1 MRKWVPGS
9 RALAVVGAY
18 GHEECF
24 TGRLLLEH
32 VPVTG
37 SYSPR
42 QGGRAFTIV
51 WSHQL
56 CLKPFQ
62 IILALVLSSVGGF
75 TTLQSNS
82 RSFFVSLR
90 LSQNLFPCGFCPLA
104 PGLPFEPQRT
114 HFRPLENWPLSV
126 MPSWVLSCVCPA
138 SSYSGLF
145 PL

>member
-9 RALAVVGAY
+9 WALVVVGAY

-62 IILALVLSSVGGF
+62 INLGPNALQCWGIHHLAK
-75 TTLQSNS
+75 
-82 RSFFVSLR
+82 
-90 LSQNLFPCGFCPLA
+90 
-104 PGLPFEPQRT
+104 
-114 HFRPLENWPLSV
+114 
-126 MPSWVLSCVCPA
+126 
-138 SSYSGLF
+138 
-145 PL
+145 